1 MSKEEEKK
9 LIDFSDDSDSDSDSS
24 DRQPSKKGFQINK
37 KFASEYEK
45 RKRRQELVN
54 AAQDGYGSDSD
65 ESSSESEDENAE
77 LLTPQVDLQILKVR
91 FLSVHQKNK
100 LICVSIIFLIL
111 FSYPLCMK

>member
-1 MSKEEEKK
+1 MSKKEEKK
-9 LIDFSDDSDSDSDSS
+9 LIEFSDDSDSDSDSS
-24 DRQPSKKGFQINK
+24 SDRKASKKGFQINK

-54 AAQDGYGSDSD
+54 AQQDGYGSDSD

-91 FLSVHQKNK
+91 LQSYQFTKRMLR
-100 LICVSIIFLIL
+100 CIL
-111 FSYPLCMK
+111 